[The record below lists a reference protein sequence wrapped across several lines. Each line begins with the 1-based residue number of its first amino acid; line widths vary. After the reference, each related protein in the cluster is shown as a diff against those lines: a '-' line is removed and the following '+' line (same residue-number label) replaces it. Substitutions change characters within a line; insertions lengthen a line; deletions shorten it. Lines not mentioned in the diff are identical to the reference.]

1 MEGHRYDKLYARTDE
16 VFAGTPNTPSA
27 LALKAE
33 ILENLAA
40 KYDDLLAQGVGEEEA
55 IGRVVDSIGDID
67 ELFGTSDSSAPVDP
81 SAVAPTSPKPRQPYA
96 AEKVQKG
103 KTVQKTMIAVAVALY
118 ILSILCPILGGMGD
132 GEMSSVAAMF
142 GIMGLSTAMIVGSGF
157 RLPWNN
163 PKGMILLALGVG
175 CFIWSFVPMFLL
187 EKVNEGLAIS
197 MMFGGW
203 AIAILLIIF
212 STNFKRKGLPTSDGR
227 QIVVEPARTDKLPP
241 DVEGV
246 YNPISTI
253 LLVVTLLVYLGISFA
268 TGGWAYTWL
277 IWIIYG
283 CVCDIVKAICC
294 LVFQSRSRRDSE

>member
-1 MEGHRYDKLYARTDE
+1 MEWNKYDKLYARTDE

-40 KYDDLLAQGVGEEEA
+40 KYDDLLAEGVGEEEA
-55 IGRVVDSIGDID
+55 IGRVVDSIGDVN
-67 ELFGTSDSSAPVDP
+67 ELFGGSVDSLE
-81 SAVAPTSPKPRQPYA
+81 VAKSSSVATPNPKPRQQYA
-96 AEKVQKG
+96 ADKVQKG

-118 ILSILCPILGGMGD
+118 ILSILCPILSGLGG
-132 GEMSSVAAMF
+132 SVEPYIAAMF
-142 GIMGLSTAMIVGSGF
+142 GIWGIATAMIVGSGF

-163 PKGMILLALGVG
+163 PKGKALLALGVG
-175 CFIWSFVPMFLL
+175 GYIWAFIPMFLL

-197 MMFGGW
+197 TMFGGW
-203 AIAILLIIF
+203 AIATLLIIF

-241 DVEGV
+241 DGEAI

-253 LLVVTLLVYLGISFA
+253 LLVVTLLVYLGVSFT

-277 IWIIYG
+277 IWIIHG
-283 CVCDIVKAICC
+283 CVCDIVKAICY
-294 LVFQSRSRRDSE
+294 LSFQSRREKE

>member
-55 IGRVVDSIGDID
+55 IGRVVDSIGDIG
-67 ELFGTSDSSAPVDP
+67 ELFGTSDSSTAADTSV
-81 SAVAPTSPKPRQPYA
+81 VAPTSPKPRQQYA

-118 ILSILCPILGGMGD
+118 VLSILCPILGGMGD
-132 GEMSSVAAMF
+132 GEMIFIGAMF

-163 PKGMILLALGVG
+163 PKGKALLALGVG

-187 EKVNEGLAIS
+187 EKINEGLAIS

-253 LLVVTLLVYLGISFA
+253 LLVITLVVYLGVSFL

-277 IWIIYG
+277 IWIIHG